1 MNPSL
6 WFHHLANCTCNRR
19 GALGL
24 AATMSAATALAGAAG
39 SAAADSG
46 RGGDDDDDDDDGPR
60 RGSKSRSGP
69 ALNDVQFDY
78 ASDANLANWAP
89 GPYGPTDERGA
100 FNEITPDTTGRA
112 LRGTLDR
119 GRAVKTY
126 NLGERMFNG
135 FPAFMT
141 TPPRGF
147 QQRATATGFKP
158 MPEFEA
164 GGGYITSLKGLGTK
178 SLSVM
183 EERYPATD
191 GAPAGL
197 TYQIGTQIDNLNHI
211 GAGDYFYNGFRG
223 PDIAR
228 SFGTLKLGAEHMG
241 PIVTRGVLLDVLGVK
256 LARGDRSA
264 LGAPAANGKP
274 VLKDNYRITVE
285 DILEAMEFGRIKRLR
300 PGDSIIFRTGWSQLL
315 TTRTAAE
322 FSRWGAAVGI
332 PGIYLTEA
340 RWLAQFRP
348 AVISS
353 DTWALEVLGRPELT
367 KGTAFAVHQELIMR
381 HGIRIGESLMLE
393 ELAADKV
400 YEFVYMV
407 SPQFAEGAT
416 AGNSPPVAL
425 GQPRG

>member
-39 SAAADSG
+39 PAAADSD
-46 RGGDDDDDDDDGPR
+46 GDDDDGAR
-60 RGSKSRSGP
+60 RSAKHGGP

-78 ASDANLANWAP
+78 ANPANLADWAP
-89 GPYGPTDERGA
+89 GPYGPKDERGA
-100 FNEITPDTTGRA
+100 FNEITPDKTGQA

-135 FPAFMT
+135 FPAFST
-141 TPPRGF
+141 TPARGF
-147 QQRATATGFKP
+147 QQRATATGFTP
-158 MPEFEA
+158 VPEFTA
-164 GGGYITSLKGLGTK
+164 GGGYITSLKGLGAN

-183 EERYPATD
+183 EERYPTTA

-211 GAGDYFYNGFRG
+211 GAGNFFYNGFRG

-228 SFGTLKLGAEHMG
+228 SFGTLKLGAENMG

-256 LARGDRSA
+256 LARGDRNA

-274 VLKDNYRITVE
+274 VLLDNYRITLE
-285 DILEAMEFGRIKRLR
+285 DIAEAMEFGRIKRLR

-315 TTRTAAE
+315 KTRTAAE

-332 PGIYLTEA
+332 PGIYLREA

-348 AVISS
+348 ALISS

-400 YEFVYMV
+400 YEFAYMA
-407 SPQFAEGAT
+407 SPQYAEGAT
-416 AGNSPPVAL
+416 CGNSPPVAL
-425 GQPRG
+425 AQPRG

>member
-6 WFHHLANCTCNRR
+6 WFHHLSTCACNRR

-24 AATMSAATALAGAAG
+24 AATLSAASALAGAAG
-39 SAAADSG
+39 SAAADT
-46 RGGDDDDDDDDGPR
+46 DDDDDGARR
-60 RGSKSRSGP
+60 RGKPRGTGP

-78 ASDANLANWAP
+78 ANPANLADWAP

-119 GRAVKTY
+119 GHAVKTY

-135 FPAFMT
+135 IPAFAT

-147 QQRATATGFKP
+147 QQRATLTGFTP
-158 MPEFEA
+158 AAEFTA
-164 GGGYITSLKGLGTK
+164 GGGYITSLAGLGAN

-183 EERYPATD
+183 EERYPSTA

-197 TYQIGTQIDNLNHI
+197 TNQIGTQIDNLNHI
-211 GAGDYFYNGFRG
+211 GAGNFFYNGFRG

-228 SFGTLKLGAEHMG
+228 SFGTIKLGAENMG

-256 LARGDRSA
+256 LARRAHGD

-274 VLKDNYRITVE
+274 VLKDNYRITID
-285 DILEAMEFGRIKRLR
+285 DIQEAMEFGRIKRLR

-315 TTRTAAE
+315 QTRTAAE

-332 PGIYLTEA
+332 PGIYLREA
-340 RWLAQFRP
+340 RWLAQYRP

-353 DTWALEVLGRPELT
+353 DTWALEVLGRPDLT
-367 KGTAFAVHQELIMR
+367 GTTAFAVHQELLMR
-381 HGIRIGESLMLE
+381 HGIRIGESLVLD
-393 ELAADKV
+393 ELAKDRV
-400 YEFVYMV
+400 FEFAYMV

-416 AGNSPPVAL
+416 CGNSPPVGL
-425 GQPRG
+425 GQPKR